1 MHIALRKWNKIL
13 NIQIAIAVILAIA
26 EVILYRNSSQIYY
39 VVNNWSVLIIL
50 GFIIVTKI
58 IRKKKLTQILSV
70 LFLPYIFLYV
80 YRLASFFCALKIFP
94 MYQEIVEILVLLIYL
109 LIVIPVTIINYGEI
123 KNNWFR
129 LLAVMIMFESFIVNW
144 FYLGKDTFVDL
155 LADSGIMIA
164 VAYMIL
170 AIIVVKRWGY
180 HLAINLK
187 SKQNKYFQ
195 FPVLIL
201 LIVFA
206 IWYSFVNY
214 FSTVGTSWNELFWRW
229 NFSMLTPLLNWN
241 SFFTALEAGVM
252 EETERYLF
260 IVVLLTIFKNK
271 KFQIRVTII
280 ISSLIFALGHYI
292 NLLSNSDWS
301 VNLQV
306 MWAFPLGM
314 FLAVLYLYSGKL
326 ILSMMAHFL
335 IDFFVMLRQTGSSF
349 LSAYGNGEFLLMLL
363 LAVILLIPTVL
374 MLFGR
379 RRKEMEFN
387 AGRII
392 A

>member
-1 MHIALRKWNKIL
+1 MHIALRKWNQIL
-13 NIQIAIAVILAIA
+13 NIQIAIAVILVVA
-26 EVILYRNSSQIYY
+26 EIIFYKGHQIYY
-39 VVNNWSVLIIL
+39 TENNWSVLIAL
-50 GFIIVTKI
+50 VCIIVTKI

-80 YRLASFFCALKIFP
+80 WRIAAFFCALKLFP
-94 MYQEIVEILVLLIYL
+94 TSQEIIEILFLLFL
-109 LIVIPVTIINYGEI
+109 LVIVVPVTLVNYGEV

-129 LLAVMIMFESFIVNW
+129 LLAVMVMLESFIMNW

-155 LADSGIMIA
+155 LADSGVVAAIA
-164 VAYMIL
+164 YVIFT
-170 AIIVVKRWGY
+170 IIVVKRWGY

-187 SKQNKYFQ
+187 LKQNKYFQ

-201 LIVFA
+201 LILFA
-206 IWYSFVNY
+206 VWYSFVNY
-214 FSTVGTSWNELFWRW
+214 FSNIATSWNELFWHW
-229 NFSMLTPLLNWN
+229 DFSMLTVLLNWH

-252 EETERYLF
+252 EEMERYLF

-271 KFQIRVTII
+271 RFQIQATII

-292 NLLSNSDWS
+292 NLLSNPGWN

-314 FLAVLYLYSGKL
+314 FLAVLYLYTGKL
-326 ILSMMAHFL
+326 FLSMGAHFL
-335 IDFFVMLRQTGSSF
+335 IDFFVMSRQTGSSF
-349 LSAYGNGEFLLMLL
+349 LLGYGNGEFLLILL
-363 LAVILLIPTVL
+363 LSFILLVPTVL
-374 MLFGR
+374 MLFGK
-379 RRKEMEFN
+379 RRKEMEHN